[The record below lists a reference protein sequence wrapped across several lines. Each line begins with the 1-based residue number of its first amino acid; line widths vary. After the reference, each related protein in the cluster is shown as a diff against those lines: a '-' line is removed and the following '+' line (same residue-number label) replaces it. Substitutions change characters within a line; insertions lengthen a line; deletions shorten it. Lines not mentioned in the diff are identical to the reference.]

1 MKIRKKNI
9 KETVRQKYDQIASQ
23 TKQQNQSSCC
33 GGTNCCG
40 ETDYSVFS
48 DNYSEVQGY
57 NEDADLG
64 LGCGIPTD
72 HASLKKGDLVLDL
85 GSGAGNDCFVARSFV
100 GEQGFVYGIDFSKE
114 MLKKAHSN
122 AAKLRYSNMKFIRGD
137 IEAMPFESNKMD
149 KVLSNCVLNLV
160 PDKRKAFSEIFRVL
174 NPGGSMCISD
184 VVTIGKLP
192 DPILKSAEMYAGCV
206 AGAISKEEYIQI
218 IKNSGFKNIQI
229 HKEKEIVIPEEILAG
244 YLNKEELKAFKESE
258 NGIYSITITAK
269 KEV

>member
-1 MKIRKKNI
+1 MKIREKNI
-9 KETVRQKYDQIASQ
+9 KETVRQKYNQIASQ

-33 GGTNCCG
+33 GGTDCCG

-48 DNYSEVQGY
+48 DDYSKVQGY

-72 HASLKKGDLVLDL
+72 HAGLQKGDVVLDL

-100 GEQGFVYGIDFSKE
+100 GEQGFVHGIDFSKE
-114 MLKKAHSN
+114 MLKKARRN
-122 AAKLRYSNMKFIRGD
+122 AAKLIYSNMKFIRGD

-174 NPGGSMCISD
+174 KPGGSFCISD
-184 VVTIGKLP
+184 VVTVGNLP
-192 DPILKSAEMYAGCV
+192 ESLLKSAEMYAGCV
-206 AGAISKEEYIQI
+206 AGAISKDEYIRI
-218 IKNSGFKNIQI
+218 IENTGFKNIQI
-229 HKEKEIVIPEEILAG
+229 HKEKEIVIPEDMLSG
-244 YLNKEELKAFKESE
+244 YLNQDELKAFKESE

-269 KEV
+269 KEL